1 MLLALDTSTQWIGLA
16 LFDGVQV
23 LGEEIW
29 QTHNHH
35 TVEIAPAI
43 QRLMSRCAVLPS
55 ALEGIGVALGP
66 GSFTSLRIGL
76 AVAKGMALALH
87 LPVAGIP
94 SLDVLAAGQ
103 PLRDLPLAAVL
114 QSGRNK
120 LALGWYDAVDG
131 AWQSRG
137 EAEVTTAEAL
147 TASIHKPTL
156 VAGELTAAE
165 RQTLARKRRN
175 VVLASPAQSMRRPS
189 VLAELAWAR
198 LKAGQADEVILLS
211 PIYLRTI
218 EAIAG

>member
-16 LFDGVQV
+16 LYDGVQV

-35 TVEIAPAI
+35 TVEIAPAV
-43 QRLMSRCAVLPS
+43 QRLMGRCAVLPS

-94 SLDVLAAGQ
+94 SLDVLAAAQ
-103 PLRDLPLAAVL
+103 PVQDFPLAAVL

-175 VVLASPAQSMRRPS
+175 VILASPAQSMRRPA

-198 LKAGQADEVILLS
+198 LKAGQFDEIVSLA

>member
-16 LFDGVQV
+16 LYDGVQV

-43 QRLMSRCAVLPS
+43 QRLMSRCSVLPS

-76 AVAKGMALALH
+76 AVAKGMALALR

-120 LALGWYDAVDG
+120 LALGWYDVVDG
-131 AWQSRG
+131 TWKSRG

-175 VVLASPAQSMRRPS
+175 VLLATPAQSVRRPA
-189 VLAELAWAR
+189 VLAELAWER
-198 LKAGQADEVILLS
+198 LKAGQADEINSLA

>member
-16 LFDGVQV
+16 LYDGTQV
-23 LGEEIW
+23 LGEEVW
-29 QTHNHH
+29 QTHHHH

-43 QRLMSRCAVLPS
+43 QRLLGRCAVLPA

-87 LPVAGIP
+87 LPVVGIP

-103 PLRDLPLAAVL
+103 PLQDLPLAAVL

-120 LALGWYDAVDG
+120 LAVGWYEVVDG
-131 AWQSRG
+131 AWQSKG

-147 TASIHKPTL
+147 TASIRKPTL
-156 VAGELTAAE
+156 VAGELTSSE

-175 VVLASPAQSMRRPS
+175 VVLATPAQSMRRPA

-198 LKAGQADEVILLS
+198 LKAGQADEVISLAPL
-211 PIYLRTI
+211 YLRTI
-218 EAIAG
+218 ENIAG

>member
-16 LFDGVQV
+16 LYDGTQV
-23 LGEEIW
+23 FGEEIW

-35 TVEIAPAI
+35 TVEIAPAV
-43 QRLMSRCAVLPS
+43 QRLMGRCAVLPS

-94 SLDVLAAGQ
+94 SLDVLAAAQ
-103 PLRDLPLAAVL
+103 PLRDIPLAAVL

-156 VAGELTAAE
+156 VAGELSAEE

-175 VVLASPAQSMRRPS
+175 VILASPAQSMRRPA

-198 LKAGQADEVILLS
+198 LKAGQFDEIVSLA

>member
-16 LFDGVQV
+16 LYDGVQV

>member
-16 LFDGVQV
+16 LYDGVQV

-43 QRLMSRCAVLPS
+43 QRLMSRCSVLPS

-76 AVAKGMALALH
+76 AVTKGMALALH

-120 LALGWYDAVDG
+120 LALGWYDVVDG
-131 AWQSRG
+131 AWKSRG

-175 VVLASPAQSMRRPS
+175 VLLASPAQAIRRPA
-189 VLAELAWAR
+189 VLAELAWER
-198 LKAGQADEVILLS
+198 LKAGQADEINSLA

>member
-16 LFDGVQV
+16 LYDGVQV

-43 QRLMSRCAVLPS
+43 QRLMSRCSVLPS

-76 AVAKGMALALH
+76 AVAKGMALALR

-103 PLRDLPLAAVL
+103 PLRDLPLAAIL

-120 LALGWYDAVDG
+120 LALGWYDVVDG
-131 AWQSRG
+131 AWKSRG

-175 VVLASPAQSMRRPS
+175 VLLASPAQAIRRPA
-189 VLAELAWAR
+189 VLAELAWER
-198 LKAGQADEVILLS
+198 LKAGQADEINSLA

>member
-16 LFDGVQV
+16 LYDGVQV

-43 QRLMSRCAVLPS
+43 QRLMSRCSVLPS

-103 PLRDLPLAAVL
+103 PLRDLPLAAIL

-120 LALGWYDAVDG
+120 LALGWYDVVDG
-131 AWQSRG
+131 AWKSRG

-175 VVLASPAQSMRRPS
+175 VLLATPAQSIRRPA
-189 VLAELAWAR
+189 VLAELAWER
-198 LKAGQADEVILLS
+198 LKAGQADEINSLA

>member
-16 LFDGVQV
+16 LYDGVQV

-43 QRLMSRCAVLPS
+43 QRLMSRCSVLPS

-76 AVAKGMALALH
+76 AVTKGMALALR

-120 LALGWYDAVDG
+120 LALGWYDVVDG
-131 AWQSRG
+131 AWKSRG

-175 VVLASPAQSMRRPS
+175 VLLASPAQAIRRPA
-189 VLAELAWAR
+189 VLAELAWER
-198 LKAGQADEVILLS
+198 LKAGQADEINSLA

>member
-16 LFDGVQV
+16 LYDGVQV

-43 QRLMSRCAVLPS
+43 QRLMSRCSVLPS

-76 AVAKGMALALH
+76 AVAKGMALALR

-120 LALGWYDAVDG
+120 LALGWYDVVDG
-131 AWQSRG
+131 TWKSRG

-175 VVLASPAQSMRRPS
+175 VLLATPAQSIRRPA

-198 LKAGQADEVILLS
+198 LKAGQADEINSLA

>member
-16 LFDGVQV
+16 LYDGVQV

-43 QRLMSRCAVLPS
+43 QRLMSRCAVPPS

-87 LPVAGIP
+87 LPLAGIP

-175 VVLASPAQSMRRPS
+175 VLLASPAQSMRRPAM
-189 VLAELAWAR
+189 LAELAWAR
-198 LKAGQADEVILLS
+198 LKVGQIDNVILLA